1 MVLNLYFLTRNLEY
15 YNEHHICTEYK
26 IEESGLDIVK
36 SDFVL
41 TKETDA
47 VEGDFLLAKFRGERE
62 IAYFGVIEDFDNEK
76 VECNSLLSLADIEF
90 AATKVSGKSFE
101 DYVRRIMNKFI
112 RDDSTKQLSKLEIV
126 APTNTEHLYQ
136 PSDPPTATSMAK
148 YLVNAFKKYNIV
160 WRLVTLDNGKIET
173 TLFCATEKIV
183 IEDNIPDVT
192 GWDVQINRAGKGSEN
207 QLLIIGKKT
216 TDSLN
221 PIILATY
228 YLRSDN
234 EITTNKNDSNVVMPT
249 STKISIYDTEDENK
263 PTYDQVS
270 SELKGNAY
278 NHQISFQVSKDSKI
292 LDVKA
297 MHPGLLATLIYKG
310 KVINSVLTS
319 KIVDSSS
326 DKVEFTF
333 GNIRNRVVDYLNE

>member
-1 MVLNLYFLTRNLEY
+1 MTLNLYFMTRNLEY
-15 YNEHHICTEYK
+15 YNEHHVCTEYK

-36 SDFVL
+36 SDFTL
-41 TKETDA
+41 TKETEA
-47 VEGDFLLAKFRGERE
+47 KEGDFLLAKFRGERDA
-62 IAYFGVIEDFDNEK
+62 AYFGVIEDFDDEK

-101 DYVRRIMNKFI
+101 DYFRRIMNKFI
-112 RDDSTKQLSKLEIV
+112 RDDSTKQLSKLSIS

-160 WRLVTLDNGKIET
+160 WRLITLDNNKIET
-173 TLFCATEKIV
+173 SLFCATEKLT

-192 GWDVQINRAGKGSEN
+192 DWNVQINRAGKGSEN
-207 QLLIIGKKT
+207 QLLIIDKKT

-234 EITTNKNDSNVVMPT
+234 ETTTNKNDPNVLLPT
-249 STKISIYDTEDENK
+249 ATKISIYDTEEENK

-270 SELKGNAY
+270 SDLKGNAY
-278 NHQISFQVSKDSKI
+278 NHQISFQISKNSKI
-292 LDVKA
+292 FDVSA

-310 KVINSVLTS
+310 QEISSVLSS
-319 KIVDSSS
+319 KVFDSSS
-326 DKVEFTF
+326 DKVEFVF
-333 GNIRNRVVDYLNE
+333 GNIRNRLVEYLDE